1 MSTQSDTPLSLRI
14 AADVGGTFT
23 DIAVFDEASGALRL
37 GKTLTTTDHIVRG
50 IDSGVH
56 KADSRFDRA
65 NLFLHGATIAINT
78 LLERNG
84 ARTALV
90 ITKGFRD
97 IYEIGRVNRPEAYN
111 LFFRKHVPL
120 VERALRFEV
129 NERVAASGEVMTPL
143 AESELEQVAK
153 ALLAEQVQAVAIL
166 FLHSYRSP
174 AHEIK
179 AKAYLQQRLPQAF
192 VTASH
197 ELSQEYREFERAST
211 VAANAY
217 IGPRVQSY
225 LAEIEEHL
233 KLHAFGGTFLV
244 VQSTG
249 GLYDAGAAQRECIRM
264 LESGPAA
271 GVIGTRALCHELKL
285 DRAIAFDMGGTTAKS
300 GVILNGDVLM
310 TSSSMIGGYNEGLPV
325 QIPMI
330 DIQEVG
336 TGGGSIARIGPARS
350 LRVGP
355 QSAGSQP
362 GPVCYG
368 LGGTEP
374 TVTDAN
380 LLLGR
385 LSASRFLGG
394 DMKLDTEAA
403 RRVMERTIGEPLG
416 LSIERA
422 AEGIVRIAAATM
434 SNVVKRV
441 TTERGLDARDFPMVA
456 FGGAGPL
463 HATLVARELQI
474 RQVIIPNAPG
484 HFSAFGMLVADLR
497 RDFVKT
503 LFVPLAAID
512 FAAFEQQ
519 FGPLEREGERDV
531 RAASH
536 GIAQIVVNRS
546 LDMRYV
552 GQEHAVTVDVPV
564 AAFHARDT
572 AQIKRLFDAVHTQ
585 RYGYASAT
593 EQAEIVSI
601 RTSVSGTMVKPAL
614 SHAAKGGIDP
624 PNDALTGKRPV
635 YFAQAKGW
643 VDTPVYW
650 RERLLAGNRITGP
663 ALIEEYA
670 STTVA
675 LPGDKIEVDALGN
688 LVIEVG
694 SDQALEL
701 NPPSA

>member
-1 MSTQSDTPLSLRI
+1 MSTSPFPRLKQSLRI

-23 DIAVFDEASGALRL
+23 DVAVFDEHGRSLLL
-37 GKTLTTTDHIVRG
+37 GKALTTPDQIVHG
-50 IDSGVH
+50 IGTGLER
-56 KADSRFDRA
+56 AGGTFDAA

-78 LLERNG
+78 LLERTG

-90 ITKGFRD
+90 ITGGFRD

-111 LFFRKHVPL
+111 LFFHKHVPL
-120 VERALRFEV
+120 VERALRFEIDERLNSAGEV
-129 NERVAASGEVMTPL
+129 LRPLIEEDLERVAKSLE
-143 AESELEQVAK
+143 AEKVE
-153 ALLAEQVQAVAIL
+153 AVAIL
-166 FLHSYRSP
+166 FLHSYRNP
-174 AHEIK
+174 AHEIA
-179 AKAYLQQRLPQAF
+179 AKRFFERRLPGRY

-217 IGPRVQSY
+217 IGPRVKAY
-225 LAEIEEHL
+225 LAGIESHL
-233 KLHAFGGTFLV
+233 QTHRFDGTFLV

-249 GLYDAGAAQRECIRM
+249 GLYGAQQAQGECIRM

-271 GVIGTRALCHELKL
+271 GVIGTRALCKTIGL

-300 GVILNGDVLM
+300 GVILDGDVLM
-310 TSSSMIGGYNEGLPV
+310 TSNSMIGGYNEGLPV

-385 LSASRFLGG
+385 LSADRFLGG
-394 DMKLDTEAA
+394 DMRLHTDAA
-403 RRVMERTIGEPLG
+403 RAVVQRVIADPLG
-416 LSIERA
+416 LSLERA
-422 AEGIVRIAAATM
+422 ADGIVRIAAATM
-434 SNVVKRV
+434 SSVVKRV

-463 HATLVARELQI
+463 HASFVARELHI
-474 RQVIIPNAPG
+474 KQVIVPPAPG
-484 HFSAFGMLVADLR
+484 HFSAYGMLVADLR

-503 LFVPLAAID
+503 LFVPLANLD
-512 FAAFEQQ
+512 FAQFEQL
-519 FGPLEREGERDV
+519 FSELEHEGERDV
-531 RAASH
+531 RVAAANAGASTIQR
-536 GIAQIVVNRS
+536 G

-552 GQEHAVTVDVPV
+552 GQEHAVTVDIPV

-572 AQIKRLFDAVHTQ
+572 ARIKQLFDRVHTQ
-585 RYGYASAT
+585 RYGYCSETESA
-593 EQAEIVSI
+593 EVVSI
-601 RTSVSGTMVKPAL
+601 RTSVSAAMLKPELPRVPAG
-614 SHAAKGGIDP
+614 AMDP
-624 PNDALTGKRPV
+624 PNDALNGTRPV
-635 YFAQAKGW
+635 YFSQAGGW
-643 VDTPVYW
+643 VETPTY
-650 RERLLAGNRITGP
+650 RRDRLLAGNRLAGP

-675 LPGDKIEVDALGN
+675 LPGDKVEVDTYGN
-688 LVIEVG
+688 LLIEIAN
-694 SDQALEL
+694 D
-701 NPPSA
+701 